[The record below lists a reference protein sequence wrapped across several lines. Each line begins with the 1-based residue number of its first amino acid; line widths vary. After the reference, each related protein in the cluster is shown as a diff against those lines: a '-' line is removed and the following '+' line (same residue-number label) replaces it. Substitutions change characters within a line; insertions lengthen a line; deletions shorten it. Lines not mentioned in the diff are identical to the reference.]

1 MRMKERIL
9 IVHNAY
15 KHRGGEDAVVESEV
29 PLLRSYGHIV
39 EVYSRTN
46 DEIADI
52 PSISL
57 SRQVLW
63 STRTTRDLAELIVR
77 FRPDVI
83 HAHNTFPLISPSLYW
98 AAARAKV
105 PIVQTLHNFRLICL
119 NAVFLRDGTACQDCL
134 GRLPWRGVA
143 HACFRGSRAASAM
156 TTGMLALHRGLG
168 TYRTKV
174 TRYIVLNE
182 FCRKKFIEGGL
193 PEDRVMVKP
202 NFVNFPPPPP
212 MPRQGLLFVGRL
224 SVEKG
229 VKTLASAA
237 VLLSEVDLRVA
248 GEVPEASELRRIEGI
263 RLLGHLS
270 PSDVRHEMSCAA
282 ALVVPSIS
290 ETFGLV
296 ILEAFATGTPVIASR
311 IEPFA
316 ELVENGETGLLF
328 EPGNPVDL
336 ADKIM
341 WALAHPKQMIAMGRR
356 ARLCYEARYTAS
368 RNYERLVTIYRDAID
383 EVKKSRA

>member
-1 MRMKERIL
+1 MKERIL
-9 IVHNAY
+9 IVHNGY
-15 KHRGGEDAVVESEV
+15 KHRGGEDSVVESEI

-39 EVYSRTN
+39 EVYSRAN
-46 DEIADI
+46 NEIDDI

-57 SRQVLW
+57 ARQTLW
-63 STRTTRDLAELIVR
+63 SSRTTHDLAELISS

-98 AAARAKV
+98 AAARARV
-105 PIVQTLHNFRLICL
+105 PVVQTLHNFRLVCL
-119 NAVFLRDGTACQDCL
+119 NAVFLREGSVCQDCL

-143 HACFRGSRAASAM
+143 RACFRGSRAASAV

-182 FCRKKFIEGGL
+182 FCRRKFIEGGL
-193 PEDRVMVKP
+193 AEDRIIVKP
-202 NFVNFPPPPP
+202 NFVSFPLLPAI
-212 MPRQGLLFVGRL
+212 PRQGLLFAGRL
-224 SVEKG
+224 AVEKG

-237 VLLSEVDLRVA
+237 ALLPEADLRVA
-248 GEVPEASELRRIEGI
+248 GEGPEASELQKVGRIS
-263 RLLGHLS
+263 LLGHLS
-270 PSDVRHEMSCAA
+270 PSDVHYEMSRAQ

-316 ELVENGETGLLF
+316 ELVEDGETGLLF
-328 EPGNPVDL
+328 APGDPYDL
-336 ADKIM
+336 ADKMM
-341 WALAHPKQMIAMGRR
+341 WALTHPEQMIAMGQR
-356 ARLCYEARYTAS
+356 ARLCYEARYTAL
-368 RNYERLVTIYRDAID
+368 RNYEQLVTIYRDAID
-383 EVKKSRA
+383 EVKKGSA